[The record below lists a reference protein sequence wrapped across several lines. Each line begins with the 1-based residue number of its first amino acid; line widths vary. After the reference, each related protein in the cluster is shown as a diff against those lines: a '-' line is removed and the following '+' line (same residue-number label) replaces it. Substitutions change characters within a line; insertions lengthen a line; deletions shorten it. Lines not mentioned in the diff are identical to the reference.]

1 MPWKPSHPGEY
12 PTLGYY
18 VLDWWAE
25 YLLSPDRPGQDDPF
39 VATREQAELVLRF
52 YRLDPV
58 TGKRVVRRGSCV
70 GRVDG
75 VSHLWWQVSVWW
87 RRWVML
93 FSMGGM
99 RRVVRW
105 AGRGGRCGLRT
116 SM

>member
-52 YRLDPV
+52 YRLDPG
-58 TGKRVVRRGSCV
+58 TCKRVVRRGVVCRLRGWGKSALVAGFCL
-70 GRVDG
+70 VDALG
-75 VSHLWWQVSVWW
+75 D
-87 RRWVML
+87 
-93 FSMGGM
+93 
-99 RRVVRW
+99 VVFD
-105 AGRGGRCGLRT
+105 G
-116 SM
+116 